1 MSKLSL
7 GDDEA
12 GLVYLACLY
21 HLGRP
26 GTEVDPVTR
35 QPHAFGLTPVRA
47 ALEGRPAHGGITL
60 EVSDYQLKLLG
71 EALLGLVNELKQI
84 NLSGRSV
91 MPGLVEAITRLYP
104 DVTAEEPAGALDLS
118 GEAAML
124 RRRLDAAV
132 RSANAE
138 LERQR
143 ADAEAQR
150 DAERRGRWRF
160 WRR

>member
-1 MSKLSL
+1 MSELSL
-7 GDDEA
+7 RGSEA
-12 GLVYLACLY
+12 NLVYLACLY

-35 QPHAFGLTPVRA
+35 QPHEFGLTPVCA
-47 ALEGRPAHGGITL
+47 ALEGALDHALITL
-60 EVSDYQLKLLG
+60 EVSDYQLRLLG

-84 NLSGRSV
+84 GLSGRSV

-104 DVTAEEPAGALDLS
+104 DVTTEEPSVALDLS
-118 GEAAML
+118 GETAML
-124 RRRLDAAV
+124 RRRLDSAV
-132 RSANAE
+132 RNANAE

-150 DAERRGRWRF
+150 EAERGGRWRF